1 MTETDPRL
9 PAITQ
14 GAGLQWGARCST
26 STENTDAGNRRP
38 ALDIGKL
45 SSARLFNA
53 SALTKAYASWGKTQ
67 REDTVVEER
76 SQRAISSRNKE
87 NYLKAKAAFN
97 RKDMA
102 GCMSYYAPDHHIRS
116 RDVGPGRQ
124 HIERFLSSMHE
135 SWPDLVIV
143 VEHAV
148 AEDDWVVGRCTTTA
162 THAKTVM
169 GAAPTNRQVQATFWD
184 MHRFDA
190 DGRIVETW
198 NLMDSLAIMQ
208 QLGLVPT
215 QPK

>member
-1 MTETDPRL
+1 MED
-9 PAITQ
+9 
-14 GAGLQWGARCST
+14 GS
-26 STENTDAGNRRP
+26 RR
-38 ALDIGKL
+38 AM
-45 SSARLFNA
+45 AA
-53 SALTKAYASWGKTQ
+53 
-67 REDTVVEER
+67 
-76 SQRAISSRNKE
+76 RNKD
-87 NYLKAKAAFN
+87 NYLQAKAAFN

-102 GCMSYYAPDHHIRS
+102 GCMSYYALDHQMRS

-143 VEHAV
+143 VDHSI
-148 AEDDWVVGRCTTTA
+148 AEDDWVAGRCTSTA
-162 THAKTVM
+162 THAKPMM
-169 GAAPTNRQVQATFWD
+169 GAAPTNRKVQATFWD

-215 QPK
+215 PPSKP

>member
-1 MTETDPRL
+1 M
-9 PAITQ
+9 
-14 GAGLQWGARCST
+14 
-26 STENTDAGNRRP
+26 
-38 ALDIGKL
+38 
-45 SSARLFNA
+45 
-53 SALTKAYASWGKTQ
+53 
-67 REDTVVEER
+67 EDKVVDER
-76 SQRAISSRNKE
+76 SQRAISSRNKA
-87 NYLKAKAAFN
+87 NYLQAKAAFN
-97 RKDMA
+97 QKDMA
-102 GCMSYYAPDHHIRS
+102 ACMSHYAPDHHIRS

-124 HIERFLSSMHE
+124 HIERFLLSMRE

-148 AEDDWVVGRCTTTA
+148 AEDDWVMGRCTTTA

-169 GAAPTNRQVQATFWD
+169 GAAPTHRRVQATFWD

-198 NLMDSLAIMQ
+198 NLMDNLAIMQ